1 MKLLDVLVY
10 KVETNVAM
18 LSQQLLLDYLFA
30 GLNCRG
36 FGERQRGL
44 IHVRGG
50 RHAVPIQVQ
59 QIHRYWPFDVVSKK
73 LGQNDE
79 GYCTV
84 CTFLFCDL
92 TNVLDLPQPH
102 RTRRSSSRTE

>member
-10 KVETNVAM
+10 KVGQGNVVM

-44 IHVRGG
+44 IYARGG
-50 RHAVPIQVQ
+50 PIAAPIRVQ
-59 QIHRYWPFDVVSKK
+59 AIHQYWPFDVVGKK
-73 LGQNDE
+73 IGQNDE
-79 GYCTV
+79 E
-84 CTFLFCDL
+84 FCKVFFHTWL
-92 TNVLDLPQPH
+92 MGIANF
-102 RTRRSSSRTE
+102 